1 MQVKFK
7 EKTVTAKGE
16 PRAFVDLVEY
26 NTIWFNTGTLCN
38 LSCQNCYIE
47 SSPKNDRISFLTL
60 DDVKPFLEEI
70 KALPSVKSI
79 GFTGGEPFMNPNFI
93 AILTA
98 CLQADLEC
106 LVLTNGY
113 KLLNKYKTDLVALKE
128 KHAKR
133 LKLRISLDH
142 YDKETH
148 EEQRGENTFQ
158 TAVDSLQWLAKEGFE
173 VSIAGRALLTE
184 SKEKAFS
191 GYRKLIEANAIPMT
205 LSESNTVLFP
215 EMILGEDVPEIT
227 TACWDILNK
236 SPEQQ
241 MCASERMILKRKG
254 QEPVVVPCTL
264 LAYDPEFELGSSLAN
279 AEKKVYLNHEFC
291 AKFCVLGGSSCSA

>member
-47 SSPKNDRISFLTL
+47 SSPKNDLISFLTL

-70 KALPSVKSI
+70 KNLPSVKSI
-79 GFTGGEPFMNPNFI
+79 GFTGGEPFINPNFI

-98 CLQADLEC
+98 CLEADLEC

-113 KLLNKYKTDLVALKE
+113 KLLSKYKTDLLDLKE
-128 KHAKR
+128 KHGKR

-142 YDKETH
+142 YNKETH

-158 TAVDSLQWLAKEGFE
+158 PAVESLQWLAKEGFE

-184 SKEKAFS
+184 SKEKALS
-191 GYRKLIEANAIPMT
+191 GYSKLIDLNSISMT
-205 LSESNTVLFP
+205 MSESNTVLFP
-215 EMILGEDVPEIT
+215 EMITGEDVPEIT
-227 TACWDILNK
+227 TACWGILNK
-236 SPEQQ
+236 SPTQQ

-254 QEPVVVPCTL
+254 QSPVVVPCTL
-264 LAYDPEFELGSSLAN
+264 LAYDPEFELGSSLGN

-291 AKFCVLGGSSCSA
+291 AKFCVLGDSSCSA

>member
-70 KALPSVKSI
+70 KDLPSVKSI

-98 CLQADLEC
+98 CLEADLEC

-113 KLLNKYKTDLVALKE
+113 KLLSKYKTDLLDLKG
-128 KHAKR
+128 KHGKR

-142 YDKETH
+142 YNKETH

-158 TAVDSLQWLAKEGFE
+158 PAVESLQWLAKEGFE

-184 SKEKAFS
+184 SKEKALS
-191 GYRKLIEANAIPMT
+191 GYSKLIDLNSISMT
-205 LSESNTVLFP
+205 MSESNTVLFP
-215 EMILGEDVPEIT
+215 EMITGEDVPEIT

-236 SPEQQ
+236 SPTQQ

-254 QEPVVVPCTL
+254 QSPVVVPCTL
-264 LAYDPEFELGSSLAN
+264 LAYDPEFELGSSLGN
-279 AEKKVYLNHEFC
+279 AEKKVYLKHEFC
-291 AKFCVLGGSSCSA
+291 AKFCVLGDSSCSA